1 MLPDFCFFLPTLI
14 FLSANSFV
22 ISSILAIHMSIFIT
36 LWLLYDLGKHFFR
49 KKQDQPSLYSPY
61 LNNNIFGPP
70 FQRNYLELEEN
81 INFLSHFPHYFSLT
95 MFLTS
100 LPMKCMEVL
109 IKYTTIWNNTWIVW
123 MWLKDKVIE
132 NNSTFPEA
140 MALSLN
146 EQGQKRIKFIE
157 KEHSYFLFFRVVVFI
172 YFFQPTASKTFYAVT
187 WCTHM
192 HCMYMFICLKWVSWN
207 KTYYISHNWKCSFL
221 F

>member
-1 MLPDFCFFLPTLI
+1 
-14 FLSANSFV
+14 
-22 ISSILAIHMSIFIT
+22 MSIFIT
-36 LWLLYDLGKHFFR
+36 LWLSYDLGKHFFR

-61 LNNNIFGPP
+61 LNIFGPP

-81 INFLSHFPHYFSLT
+81 INFLSHFPPYFSLT

-109 IKYTTIWNNTWIVW
+109 IKYITIWNNTWIVW

-157 KEHSYFLFFRVVVFI
+157 KEHGYFLFFRVVVFI
-172 YFFQPTASKTFYAVT
+172 LFFFNLNLQQVKHFTLWQYAHCMCIYNAYVY
-187 WCTHM
+187 M

>member
-81 INFLSHFPHYFSLT
+81 INFLSHFPPYFSLT

-109 IKYTTIWNNTWIVW
+109 IKYITIWNNTWIVW

-157 KEHSYFLFFRVVVFI
+157 KEHGYFLFFRVVVFI
-172 YFFQPTASKTFYAVT
+172 LFFFLPQPTASKTFYAVT
-187 WCTHM
+187 ICTLYVHIQ
-192 HCMYMFICLKWVSWN
+192 CICIYALYV
-207 KTYYISHNWKCSFL
+207 YVYL
-221 F
+221 FEMSVME